1 MKNIDW
7 KKIGYW
13 VLWIVLAVVLLLG
26 IIWGV
31 FVRQNKKVPVI
42 NITIDTDVNKQ
53 FVTKKDVHAMF
64 KREGYDTLFNK
75 PLSAI
80 QLNILERALEANFWV
95 QDAEVFVDRNGV
107 VDIKIV
113 QRCPLMRII
122 HKNDVGFYVDQNGR
136 TMPYCPTFTPRVLI
150 VSGEVT
156 ESIFNPR
163 DTSQHFG
170 QDLVHLAK
178 LIQSSVFWQSQ
189 ITMMDVKSPQMI
201 HLFPLLGDA
210 FIEFGGPEN
219 AEEKLNKLQTFY
231 QSHLPQAYRKI
242 SLQFDRQVV
251 ATKK

>member
-13 VLWIVLAVVLLLG
+13 SLWILLG
-26 IIWGV
+26 AILLTAIVWGV
-31 FVRQNKKVPVI
+31 FVRQTKKVPTI

-53 FVTKKDVHAMF
+53 FVTKRDVHAMF

-75 PLSAI
+75 PLDAI
-80 QLNILERALEANFWV
+80 RLNILERALEANFWV

-107 VDIKIV
+107 VDIKIK

-122 HKNDVGFYVDQNGR
+122 HKNDVGFYVDENGR

-163 DTSQHFG
+163 DTTQHFG
-170 QDLVHLAK
+170 ANLVHLAK
-178 LIQSSVFWQSQ
+178 KIQSDVFWQSQ

-201 HLFPLLGDA
+201 HLYPLLGDA

-219 AEEKLNKLQTFY
+219 VEEKLNKLQTFY

-242 SLQFDRQVV
+242 SVQFDRQIV